1 MNLLTKLLAVL
12 GWLLLAGEAFMVLNL
27 LLTRNIGDD
36 AAGRGL
42 ATGWGI
48 ILGGVLLVAGAA
60 FVWGQFG
67 GPRVFFYLGLLLLAA
82 PLGFLAKN
90 YAKRVI
96 EERERRAYWDAVVI
110 FPDPRLVRLAA
121 AIDALDTAQ
130 VRAIIAEGGLDFA
143 ARHHTGVTILGY
155 AMNNA
160 LLQGQPPVAVEPV
173 RMLMEAGAVPSP
185 DILEAEAS
193 GPWAADRLVAQL
205 MGGGEQGPAV
215 LDLVLSAGGNANARD
230 RDGRPLL
237 ASSYLRLAT
246 AEVLVRHGADV
257 NAKDSSRPDRLG
269 YTPAMLQALY
279 GEWGLVAFL
288 LDHGA
293 DPGIMAAD
301 GATLRDLL
309 HAASPGAPD
318 ERLTRLRERL
328 GVR

>member
-1 MNLLTKLLAVL
+1 MKVL
-12 GWLLLAGEAFMVLNL
+12 VIFGWLLLAGEAFVVVNL

-67 GPRVFFYLGLLLLAA
+67 GPRVLFYLGLLALAA
-82 PLGFLAKN
+82 PLGLFVVR
-90 YAKRVI
+90 YTRRVI
-96 EERERRAYWDAVVI
+96 EERERRAYWDSVVI

-155 AMNNA
+155 AINNA
-160 LLQGQPPVAVEPV
+160 LMQGQPPVAVEPV
-173 RMLMEAGAVPSP
+173 RLLMDAGARPTP

-215 LDLVLSAGGNANARD
+215 LDLVLSAGGNASARD

-237 ASSYLRLAT
+237 ASSYLRPAT

-257 NAKDSSRPDRLG
+257 NARDSSRADRLG
-269 YTPAMLQALY
+269 YTPAMLQAIY
-279 GEWGLVAFL
+279 GEWDLVAFL

-293 DPGIMAAD
+293 DPALTATD

-309 HAASPGAPD
+309 RAASPGAPD
-318 ERLTRLRERL
+318 ERLTRLRARL

>member
-48 ILGGVLLVAGAA
+48 LLGGVLLVAGAM

-90 YAKRVI
+90 YAKRAI

-230 RDGRPLL
+230 GDGRPLL
-237 ASSYLRLAT
+237 ASSYLRLAS
-246 AEVLVRHGADV
+246 AKVLVRHGADV
-257 NAKDSSRPDRLG
+257 NARDSSRADRLG

-279 GEWGLVAFL
+279 GEWDLVAFL

-293 DPGIMAAD
+293 DPGITGAD
-301 GATLRDLL
+301 GTTLRDLL